1 MICRMTHDE
10 ETVKKAL
17 DMWMQRVPIRVIAFE
32 LDITYNQMLN
42 IRDTNGFPPRERA
55 LTRSL
60 GDPTREEIEEMCKDI
75 RERWSVATRRER
87 IAWKR

>member
-17 DMWMQRVPIRVIAFE
+17 DLWIQRIPIRTIAFE
-32 LDITYNQMLN
+32 LDVTYNQMLI

-55 LTRSL
+55 LSRSL
-60 GDPTREEIEEMCKDI
+60 GDPSPEEIERICRGI
-75 RERWSVATRRER
+75 RERWSVATMRER
-87 IAWKR
+87 IVWMR